1 MGVSELERRL
11 EEEIL
16 SLLSNIHQEIVRS
29 NEIRLDQACTLRKVL
44 DSINRIEGITDQYN
58 LEDIWKKLDEIK
70 DTNS

>member
-1 MGVSELERRL
+1 MERRL